1 MELKSPITSKGRKPI
16 NGYNGGLPVEM
27 INIINAGIESEAFSS
42 QIYLQMGIW
51 CDVKGFT
58 GAAKFFRK
66 HSEEERK
73 HMLHL
78 YDFLA
83 DKNIVAITP
92 VIESPQTEYKGLMDV
107 LYTALEH
114 EFFVTSFYEDAAQK
128 ALKLPCHQ
136 SYQLFQF
143 FIKEQVEEESLYQTI
158 VDKAEIL
165 SIGGLTGVA
174 LMELDEILDDLV

>member
-1 MELKSPITSKGRKPI
+1 MELKKPTTSKGRNPI
-16 NGYNGGLPVEM
+16 GGYDGGLPTEM

-42 QIYLQMGIW
+42 QIYLQMGAW

-66 HSEEERK
+66 HSEEERV

-92 VIESPQTEYKGLMDV
+92 TIEAPQTEYKDLMDV
-107 LYTALEH
+107 LYAALEH
-114 EFFVTSFYEDAAQK
+114 EFFVTSFYEDAATK
-128 ALKLPCHQ
+128 AIDLPCHQ

-143 FIKEQVEEESLYQTI
+143 FIKEQVEEEALYQTI

-174 LMELDEILDDLV
+174 LMELDEILEDLV